1 MQTHAVSTTEV
12 SSPSDILG
20 GDGVSEDVP
29 DTGVAEVRGREL
41 VIIYALTH
49 YYITHITSC
58 THALSKQLHCT
69 CTCIIVLHYI
79 PLAHQLSWVGSAMG
93 WILVPHRRTI
103 LIVSST
109 STPDPC

>member
-41 VIIYALTH
+41 ENIIMHLLT
-49 YYITHITSC
+49 ITS
-58 THALSKQLHCT
+58 H
-69 CTCIIVLHYI
+69 
-79 PLAHQLSWVGSAMG
+79 
-93 WILVPHRRTI
+93 
-103 LIVSST
+103 T
-109 STPDPC
+109 SLPVHMH

>member
-1 MQTHAVSTTEV
+1 MQTHAVSATEV

-58 THALSKQLHCT
+58 THALSKQLQVHVHVYT
-69 CTCIIVLHYI
+69 T
-79 PLAHQLSWVGSAMG
+79 HQLSWVGSAMG
-93 WILVPHRRTI
+93 WILVLHRRTI

-109 STPDPC
+109 STPDPCQW

>member
-29 DTGVAEVRGREL
+29 DTGVAEVEGREL

-49 YYITHITSC
+49 YYITHILPV
-58 THALSKQLHCT
+58 HMH
-69 CTCIIVLHYI
+69 
-79 PLAHQLSWVGSAMG
+79 
-93 WILVPHRRTI
+93 
-103 LIVSST
+103 
-109 STPDPC
+109 